1 MPDKRTILVVEDEK
15 TISNFISRALTV
27 NDYQPAT
34 ATTAKEAVSLFFS
47 LRPDLVL
54 LDLGLPDQDGMD
66 LLVELKELS
75 PNTPIIIVSARDRES
90 EKVRALDMGAD
101 DYITKPFGVSELLA
115 RIRATLRHADR
126 LLQAE
131 DSARESYQVGDLLV
145 DIRRHQVF
153 ISGSEIHFTQNEF
166 KILELLC
173 LHAGKVLTYDFII
186 DHIWGP
192 YGGSSNQILRVH
204 MANIRRKL
212 KENPSDP
219 KYILTVLGIGYRMLE
234 DS

>member
-1 MPDKRTILVVEDEK
+1 MSDKRTILVVEDEK
-15 TISNFISRALTV
+15 AINNFISRALTT
-27 NDYQPAT
+27 NEYLPINA
-34 ATTAKEAVSLFFS
+34 ATAKESVGLFFS
-47 LRPDLVL
+47 HHPDLVL

-75 PNTPIIIVSARDRES
+75 PNTPIIVVSARDREV
-90 EKVRALDMGAD
+90 EKVRALDLGAD

-126 LLQAE
+126 LLQAQ
-131 DSARESYQVGDLLV
+131 DSARESYQVGDLLI

-153 ISGSEIHFTQNEF
+153 VNDQEIHFTQNEF

-186 DHIWGP
+186 DHVWGA

-234 DS
+234 DV

>member
-1 MPDKRTILVVEDEK
+1 MSDKRTILVVEDEK

-27 NDYQPAT
+27 NDYTPMT
-34 ATTAKEAVSLFFS
+34 ASTAKQALALFFS
-47 LRPDLVL
+47 HAPDLVL
-54 LDLGLPDQDGMD
+54 LDLGLPDRDGID
-66 LLVELKELS
+66 LLIELKQLS
-75 PNTPIIIVSARDRES
+75 ADTPIIIVSARDRES
-90 EKVRALDMGAD
+90 EKVRALDLGAD

-115 RIRATLRHADR
+115 RIRATLRHTDR
-126 LLQAE
+126 LRPEQ
-131 DSARESYQVGDLLV
+131 DARETYQVRDLLV

-153 ISGSEIHFTQNEF
+153 VSGEEIHFTQNEF

-186 DHIWGP
+186 NHVWGP

-212 KENPSDP
+212 KENPSEP
-219 KYILTVLGIGYRMLE
+219 RYILTVLGIGYRMLE
-234 DS
+234 DA